1 MWVGEV
7 GKKNRLG
14 LRGRARGAVT
24 GRSTEGSCY
33 CGHAIALGRNLDVK
47 RGAGPKSRFHM
58 GMASQVKGIG
68 PGEQV
73 CVFMCGWRGGCKRK
87 RERKIAKEVLERTRG

>member
-14 LRGRARGAVT
+14 LRGRAKGAIT

-58 GMASQVKGIG
+58 GMASQVKGFG
-68 PGEQV
+68 PGELV
-73 CVFMCGWRGGCKRK
+73 CVFVCVWVEGGVKE
-87 RERKIAKEVLERTRG
+87 RERER

>member
-1 MWVGEV
+1 M

-14 LRGRARGAVT
+14 LRGRAKGAIT

-73 CVFMCGWRGGCKRK
+73 CVFVCVWVEGGVKE
-87 RERKIAKEVLERTRG
+87 RERER

>member
-1 MWVGEV
+1 MGEV

-14 LRGRARGAVT
+14 LRGRAKGAIT

-73 CVFMCGWRGGCKRK
+73 CVFVCVWVEGGVKE
-87 RERKIAKEVLERTRG
+87 RERER

>member
-1 MWVGEV
+1 M

-14 LRGRARGAVT
+14 LRGRAKGAIT

-33 CGHAIALGRNLDVK
+33 CGYAIALGRNLDLK

-73 CVFMCGWRGGCKRK
+73 CVFVCVWVEGGVKE
-87 RERKIAKEVLERTRG
+87 RERER

>member
-1 MWVGEV
+1 MGEV

-14 LRGRARGAVT
+14 LRGRARGAIT
-24 GRSTEGSCY
+24 GRSTEGSRY

-47 RGAGPKSRFHM
+47 RGAEPKSRFYM
-58 GMASQVKGIG
+58 EMASQVKGIG

-73 CVFMCGWRGGCKRK
+73 CAFVCVCVGG
-87 RERKIAKEVLERTRG
+87 V

>member
-1 MWVGEV
+1 V

-14 LRGRARGAVT
+14 LRGRAKGAIT

-73 CVFMCGWRGGCKRK
+73 CVFVCVWVEGGVKE
-87 RERKIAKEVLERTRG
+87 RERER

>member
-1 MWVGEV
+1 M
-7 GKKNRLG
+7 GKKNGLG
-14 LRGRARGAVT
+14 LRARARGAIT
-24 GRSTEGSCY
+24 GRSTEGSRY

-58 GMASQVKGIG
+58 EMASQVKGIG

-73 CVFMCGWRGGCKRK
+73 CVFVCGEVGCVKE
-87 RERKIAKEVLERTRG
+87 RERER